1 MKLCSGRWYQGVKPP
16 LQLERAAT
24 MGRTGIRSRGPGN
37 LLADFYNKIGTELPI
52 GKARVWSAEN
62 RGYSGPKRDA
72 SSNAFLVAALF
83 PISTGRTGP

>member
-37 LLADFYNKIGTELPI
+37 LLADFYNKIGTDRP
-52 GKARVWSAEN
+52 
-62 RGYSGPKRDA
+62 
-72 SSNAFLVAALF
+72 AALQRRRRQDSGGHLTRRED
-83 PISTGRTGP
+83 P